1 MKKGNRKER
10 EERGREG
17 ELLQKELILSRGYR
31 FGVRGALV
39 FSVFFVFSETGT
51 CPVN

>member
-17 ELLQKELILSRGYR
+17 ELLQKELILSRDYR
-31 FGVRGALV
+31 LGWGEHWCFLFSLSLMRQGLV
-39 FSVFFVFSETGT
+39 L
-51 CPVN
+51 